1 MMQDKGVGPSATF
14 SDSMELTLTTVV
26 RDPTNVTYL
35 NACHVRRLR
44 QKLS

>member
-26 RDPTNVTYL
+26 RDPTIVTYL
-35 NACHVRRLR
+35 NGYHVRRLR
-44 QKLS
+44 LYLS